1 MLVLVS
7 DIDVIGIFIDK
18 FLFDILAKEK
28 LAKVADDVKASGKK
42 NIVFKWWYEI
52 YFDLYSSKL
61 C

>member
-42 NIVFKWWYEI
+42 NIVFKW
-52 YFDLYSSKL
+52 
-61 C
+61 